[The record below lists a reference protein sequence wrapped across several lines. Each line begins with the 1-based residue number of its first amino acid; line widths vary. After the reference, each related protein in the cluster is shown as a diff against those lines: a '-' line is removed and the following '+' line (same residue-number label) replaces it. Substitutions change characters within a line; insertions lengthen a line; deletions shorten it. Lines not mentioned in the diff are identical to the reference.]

1 MNPKLQQLLAE
12 RGILPTPQRL
22 AVFGAVAGRRDHP
35 SVDKVYVELR
45 RKLPTLSKTTVY
57 STMQLLAE
65 KRLIGMVHGDRE
77 ELRFDGS
84 TEFHAHFR
92 CQACGRLYDIPLAS
106 RHEKPFAKLPRG
118 FLAENEELIYHGTCP
133 DCNNKKKGK

>member
-1 MNPKLQQLLAE
+1 MNATPQQLLAE
-12 RGILPTPQRL
+12 HGILPTPQRL

-35 SVDKVYVELR
+35 SVDKIYVELR

-65 KRLIGMVHGDRE
+65 KHLIGMVHGDRE
-77 ELRFDGS
+77 ELRFDGA

-92 CQACGRLYDIPLAS
+92 CRDCGGLYDIGLAD

-118 FLAENEELIYHGTCP
+118 FVSDDEELIYYGTCP
-133 DCNNKKKGK
+133 DCNKKKGK